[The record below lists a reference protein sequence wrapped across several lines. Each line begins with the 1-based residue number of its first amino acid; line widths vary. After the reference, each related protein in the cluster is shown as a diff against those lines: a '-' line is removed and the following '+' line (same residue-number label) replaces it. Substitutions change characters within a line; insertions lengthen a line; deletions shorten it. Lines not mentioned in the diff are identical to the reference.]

1 MCIRGGF
8 IFYIDFLRKRFEKIS
23 SRKRIYFMGGFFMR
37 KSVQEKMI
45 ISTLSLGIIF
55 SCSSY
60 NNICFA
66 DDIDGNNTGGKV
78 VIDSG
83 IYDNV
88 YGIKIENSE
97 VESDKT
103 YTGGEVTINGGQIN
117 GFFVLGIYVD
127 AQTKENVTADGGR
140 VFINGGNFDEDTRI
154 IGAKVDFERSL
165 PEYKTNAQAK
175 NNLVQIENV
184 ISQVGSI
191 YGAQSENVFDNEVD
205 IKNSEIILCD
215 SMNQS
220 IIGGESN
227 NDLTLSGVAE
237 YNRVNIDNSKITGN
251 IIGAY
256 SWGNQAKNIGKAE
269 NNKVYITNNS
279 IITGDV
285 CGALGYWGTDY
296 NNNSVIIEDST
307 VEGDVFGANLEKF
320 GSEEYDVNMN
330 NNQIIL
336 KGNTDVSEANL
347 YGAYRYE
354 SDKQTIMEGNKLVL
368 DNWSGDTKSVN
379 NFDEIDFKNV
389 NWESGSTVLNITEG
403 RENALKDTKI
413 NLNSISF
420 NGGSDIKENDSM
432 NFIKGNTNLG
442 TAKDNIILSEDFS
455 AGVATVGSGEVDVNE
470 NGDVKYTIKEVKANN
485 QINLVAENRAVA
497 AAFINQGSD
506 LIEQG
511 LDNLVDQYGYGM
523 KTFGAVYGNRS
534 TYDVNSDLK
543 INGWS
548 EIVGI
553 GEKKKFTDSELVY
566 GLFYENGSGNYRT
579 YNEFNNE
586 FFRGDGS
593 LVYNGGGIAGKLVKS
608 NGLYYEG
615 SLRVG
620 TLKSE
625 MTNALRDGQGN
636 YYGYEDDSNYYGA
649 HIGIGRKISIDNDK
663 ELDIFGKFFHTHTQG
678 NDFQVAGDK
687 FSFDSIDSDR
697 LRIGAKYNV
706 NKDKKW
712 STYYGL
718 AYEYEFSGD
727 SEMSVGQFATP
738 TQSLQGGTIMGEIGL
753 SYQADEYSPWSFD
766 LSFTGYQGQR
776 DGFSGNAQIVYN
788 F

>member
-1 MCIRGGF
+1 
-8 IFYIDFLRKRFEKIS
+8 
-23 SRKRIYFMGGFFMR
+23 MR
-37 KSVQEKMI
+37 KFVQEKMI

-66 DDIDGNNTGGKV
+66 ADNDIDGNDNGGKV

-83 IYDNV
+83 TYGKV
-88 YGIKIENSE
+88 KGIKIENSE
-97 VESDKT
+97 VESGKT

-117 GFFVLGIYVD
+117 GNNVYGIYVD
-127 AQTKENVTADGGR
+127 VQTKENVTVDGGKI
-140 VFINGGNFDEDTRI
+140 FINGGNFDERTEI
-154 IGAKVDFERSL
+154 VGAKIDL
-165 PEYKTNAQAK
+165 AMNPKQDLNAQAK

-184 ISQVGSI
+184 NISQVAGI
-191 YGAQSENVFDNEVD
+191 YGGQSENVFGNEVN
-205 IKNSEIILCD
+205 IKNSEIILD
-215 SMNQS
+215 DISMYKS
-220 IIGGESN
+220 IIGGINSYAG
-227 NDLTLSGVAE
+227 TFSGVAE
-237 YNRVNIDNSKITGN
+237 NNEVNIDSSKITGN

-256 SWGNQAKNIGKAE
+256 SMGNEGGKIGKAE
-269 NNKVYITNNS
+269 YNNVYITNNS

-285 CGALGYWGTDY
+285 CGAWGHWGTDY
-296 NNNSVIIEDST
+296 NNNIVVIEDST
-307 VEGDVFGANLEKF
+307 VKGDVFGSNLEKLWDK
-320 GSEEYDVNMN
+320 EYDVNMK

-379 NFDEIDFKNV
+379 NFDEIDFENV

-403 RENALKDTKI
+403 EENALKDTKI

-470 NGDVKYTIKEVKANN
+470 NGDVKYTIKEVKVNN
-485 QINLVAENRAVA
+485 QVNLVAENRAVA
-497 AAFINQGSD
+497 AAFINQGTD

-511 LDNLVDQYGYGM
+511 LDNLADQYGYGM

-579 YNEFNNE
+579 YNEFNSE

-608 NGLYYEG
+608 NELYYEG
-615 SLRVG
+615 SLRAG

-649 HIGIGRKISIDNDK
+649 HIGIGKKISIDNDK

-727 SEMSVGQFATP
+727 SEMSAGQFVTP

-753 SYQADEYSPWSFD
+753 NYQADESSPWSFD

-776 DGFSGNAQIVYN
+776 DGFSGNVQIVYN

>member
-1 MCIRGGF
+1 
-8 IFYIDFLRKRFEKIS
+8 
-23 SRKRIYFMGGFFMR
+23 MR

-83 IYDNV
+83 IYNNV
-88 YGIKIENSE
+88 YGIKVENKDVQDNE
-97 VESDKT
+97 V
-103 YTGGEVTINGGQIN
+103 YTGGEITINEGTINGNIR
-117 GFFVLGIYVD
+117 GIY
-127 AQTKENVTADGGR
+127 AQVGFKKNVEISGGK
-140 VFINGGNFDEDTRI
+140 VFINGGTFNNSNVIYGGSVAINMPNEGTNT
-154 IGAKVDFERSL
+154 KV
-165 PEYKTNAQAK
+165 N
-175 NNLVQIENV
+175 NNLVQIENANMTK
-184 ISQVGSI
+184 IKGI
-191 YGAQSENVFDNEVD
+191 YGGSGELVNDNIVNV
-205 IKNSEIILCD
+205 KNSTIILD
-215 SMNQS
+215 SSNYQS
-220 IIGGESN
+220 IIGGINTFNMGN
-227 NDLTLSGVAE
+227 NQEAI
-237 YNRVNIDNSKITGN
+237 NNKVNIDNSKITGN
-251 IIGAY
+251 VIGAMV
-256 SWGNQAKNIGKAE
+256 WGAE
-269 NNKVYITNNS
+269 NTGKTTDNKVYVTNNS
-279 IITGDV
+279 VITGDV
-285 CGALGYWGTDY
+285 YGALGSWGTDY
-296 NNNSVIIEDST
+296 SNNSIVIENSI
-307 VEGDVFGANLEKF
+307 VKGNIAGAMVDDDK
-320 GSEEYDVNMN
+320 YDVNMN

-336 KGNTDVSEANL
+336 KGNTDVSEADL
-347 YGAYRYE
+347 YGAYRVDSE
-354 SDKQTIMEGNKLVL
+354 KNTIMEGNKLVL

-389 NWESGSTVLNITEG
+389 NWESGSTILNITEG
-403 RENALKDTKI
+403 GENALKDTKI

-420 NGGSDIKENDSM
+420 NGGSDIKENNSM

-579 YNEFNNE
+579 YNEFNSE

-615 SLRVG
+615 SLRAG